1 MEHFVLFTIV
11 LSVVSLLSVVIA
23 EPQPLMTHN
32 VEPIQTDIKEGAEL
46 SVPSEKTSITSVE
59 EGSTGVIENR

>member
-23 EPQPLMTHN
+23 EPQPSMIHN
-32 VEPIQTDIKEGAEL
+32 VEPIQTDLKEGAEL
-46 SVPSEKTSITSVE
+46 SAPSEKTSNASVE
-59 EGSTGVIENR
+59 ESSTDVTENR